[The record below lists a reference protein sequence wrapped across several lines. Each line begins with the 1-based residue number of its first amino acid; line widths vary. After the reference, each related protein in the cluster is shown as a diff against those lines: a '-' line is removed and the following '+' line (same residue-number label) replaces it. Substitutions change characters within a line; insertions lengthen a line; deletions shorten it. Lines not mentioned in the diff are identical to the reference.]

1 MGNSNNKI
9 SDLPTQAIIRR
20 MDECLLTSDR
30 DALIGYLDMLDS
42 KFQVSYTPEK
52 NAKDFKES
60 SGVQVILKI
69 MRKMLNEE
77 LVFRSIMEILGQ
89 LRNDVSVSTAIIQ
102 YGGIDLLHRALV
114 QYDKHDYLS
123 AFIPEYLK
131 TILAVGSKVAILE
144 IRKESTYLRLCKKCQ
159 EVVERELMLET
170 GAIDTKLPK
179 PIDRINR
186 IIMFMKN
193 YMTRDDVQCAALDC
207 IITFCKN
214 ADAKSG
220 ILETKLITTMC
231 STLINFPLNY
241 EIVWR
246 VCMAFSIM
254 ATFQDE
260 IANDIANNEIHDLLA
275 KNYYEFKDEP
285 RIQQQILWMLK
296 SFLLYFKTKKKIQR
310 SETCMKLFNNLMDA
324 RSELMRKTAFSTQE
338 KFKPYEVVVPL
349 EIRLLLRETKGKVL
363 IEHDVEIIEKP
374 KELTS
379 QERRREKILENKPLY
394 GTLATRHFKK
404 GETGLLD
411 SNATRHEELMQVKK
425 PPEWEKYLQYGENGR
440 KKRKMN
446 KVKPI

>member
-102 YGGIDLLHRALV
+102 FGGIDLLHRALV

-123 AFIPEYLK
+123 TFIPEYLR

-170 GAIDTKLPK
+170 GAIDTKLPR

-246 VCMAFSIM
+246 
-254 ATFQDE
+254 
-260 IANDIANNEIHDLLA
+260 
-275 KNYYEFKDEP
+275 
-285 RIQQQILWMLK
+285 
-296 SFLLYFKTKKKIQR
+296 
-310 SETCMKLFNNLMDA
+310 
-324 RSELMRKTAFSTQE
+324 E

-446 KVKPI
+446 KVKPV